1 MFPAF
6 ESLYARFERNNVQA
20 PMFGNGNDCIFA
32 CPIPATG
39 DWPHRVDTG
48 NCPGVGR
55 LPKVAIRH
63 RNVSADVAERFVE
76 TGSIWLW
83 WMVSLNQCNGP
94 SL

>member
-1 MFPAF
+1 MTEFDLQPMCEWCCSEAV
-6 ESLYARFERNNVQA
+6 ARIGQL
-20 PMFGNGNDCIFA
+20 G
-32 CPIPATG
+32 
-39 DWPHRVDTG
+39 VDTG

-55 LPKVAIRH
+55 LPKIAIRH
-63 RNVSADVAERFVE
+63 RNVSADAAERFVE